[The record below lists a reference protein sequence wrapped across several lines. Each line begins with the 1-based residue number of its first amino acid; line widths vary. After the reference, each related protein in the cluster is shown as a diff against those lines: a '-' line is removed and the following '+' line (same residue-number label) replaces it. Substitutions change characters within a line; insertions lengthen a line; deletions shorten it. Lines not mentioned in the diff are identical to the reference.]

1 MKLCRVQFEMPESKL
16 KDLEWLMR
24 QTGTQTKREL
34 FNNAITLLEWA
45 VKERK
50 RGRVVSSIDEE
61 AGRYSELHM
70 PILSAVKAES
80 TQEETNRDK
89 LASVG
94 HSWRLLCGER
104 HAT

>member
-16 KDLEWLMR
+16 KDLDLIMQE
-24 QTGTQTKREL
+24 TGIQTKREL
-34 FNNAITLLEWA
+34 FNNALTLLEWA

-70 PILSAVKAES
+70 PVLSAVKPTKSQKEANHS
-80 TQEETNRDK
+80 K
-89 LASVG
+89 LVEVS
-94 HSWRLLCGER
+94 
-104 HAT
+104 